1 MKRSLWQN
9 FSQKI
14 MKQKA
19 EVVGKADNNKE
30 QTTEEQTKNKNMILY
45 KDANIENTKSEE
57 ESKREDKQYRK
68 PSQRCQKHQKV
79 IADETKTKEQE
90 KEKQGD
96 KTSAEEDKNHKNT
109 SKTKK
114 TQTKHFKLHQENL
127 EGKKIEHKLKEEEQT
142 ENRKQL
148 KGDDTEKDIETS
160 SQMNKQKEIT
170 LRKNDERERNTGKT
184 KPQNVTEGSEKEIC
198 MGCNK
203 YVETGVQCGS
213 CYRWYHYKCEG
224 TTEKEIKKLYP
235 EETHYICKKD
245 QNSELTIKWKNQYEL
260 KQKEVETIKR
270 INEKTMKE
278 KEEIKRQF
286 DQLKEQH
293 QKDKQKEQQKENEIT
308 KISQEK
314 KKSEALVKTLG
325 NCDKIKINHAS
336 DKDQQ
341 IKDLKTQLQKEKDTG
356 KILVKD
362 NVGMKSKAST
372 KEIISKQK
380 EQQEKTR
387 ENELNEIKKEIDKIK

>member
-1 MKRSLWQN
+1 
-9 FSQKI
+9 
-14 MKQKA
+14 
-19 EVVGKADNNKE
+19 
-30 QTTEEQTKNKNMILY
+30 
-45 KDANIENTKSEE
+45 
-57 ESKREDKQYRK
+57 
-68 PSQRCQKHQKV
+68 
-79 IADETKTKEQE
+79 
-90 KEKQGD
+90 
-96 KTSAEEDKNHKNT
+96 
-109 SKTKK
+109 
-114 TQTKHFKLHQENL
+114 
-127 EGKKIEHKLKEEEQT
+127 
-142 ENRKQL
+142 
-148 KGDDTEKDIETS
+148 
-160 SQMNKQKEIT
+160 MNKQKEIT

-270 INEKTMKE
+270 INERIMKE

-286 DQLKEQH
+286 DQLKEKH
-293 QKDKQKEQQKENEIT
+293 QKDKQKEQKKENVRM

-314 KKSEALVKTLG
+314 KILQAVVKTE
-325 NCDKIKINHAS
+325 NCDRIKIIHAS

-341 IKDLKTQLQKEKDTG
+341 IK
-356 KILVKD
+356 I
-362 NVGMKSKAST
+362 
-372 KEIISKQK
+372 
-380 EQQEKTR
+380 
-387 ENELNEIKKEIDKIK
+387 

>member
-1 MKRSLWQN
+1 MKLKLKRR
-9 FSQKI
+9 
-14 MKQKA
+14 
-19 EVVGKADNNKE
+19 
-30 QTTEEQTKNKNMILY
+30 
-45 KDANIENTKSEE
+45 ENEN
-57 ESKREDKQYRK
+57 
-68 PSQRCQKHQKV
+68 
-79 IADETKTKEQE
+79 
-90 KEKQGD
+90 QGD
-96 KTSAEEDKNHKNT
+96 KTAEDKNHKNT
-109 SKTKK
+109 SKTNKSE
-114 TQTKHFKLHQENL
+114 TKHFKLHQENL
-127 EGKKIEHKLKEEEQT
+127 EDKKIEHKLKEEEQT
-142 ENRKQL
+142 GNRKQL
-148 KGDDTEKDIETS
+148 KGDDTERNIETS

-245 QNSELTIKWKNQYEL
+245 QNSESIIKWKNQYEL

-270 INEKTMKE
+270 INERTMKE

-293 QKDKQKEQQKENEIT
+293 EKDKQKEQQKENEIT

-314 KKSEALVKTLG
+314 KILEAVVKTG
-325 NCDKIKINHAS
+325 NCDRIKINHGS

-341 IKDLKTQLQKEKDTG
+341 IKDL
-356 KILVKD
+356 
-362 NVGMKSKAST
+362 
-372 KEIISKQK
+372 
-380 EQQEKTR
+380 
-387 ENELNEIKKEIDKIK
+387 